1 MEDAWGH
8 GVTTEFVPIRYNW
21 GNIGPILDGMRAAV
35 ANGTAAGIDMSAYD
49 LARMDWGGGP
59 PNTEHMSGSDA
70 AIIADA
76 LAKSLAPTV
85 QALAGGG
92 SPDPSPQ
99 PEPEPE
105 PEPVPTAPASGE
117 ESPDPEQRE
126 AGTGPDRLVL
136 KISQDAYQGSAEYTV
151 SVDGEQIGGTFT
163 ASASNSAGESDTLTL
178 KGDWDAGRHEVAV
191 TFLNDKWDG
200 TPDTDRNLYVDGI
213 IPSASSGDR
222 FCPGAPC
229 DGGEA
234 LGRVHQ
240 PVPSVAARLH
250 DGLVAVPD
258 AVAQEVGAQVGPD
271 LLDRVRLRGVGR
283 QPEKGGVILAQG
295 AE

>member
-1 MEDAWGH
+1 MGNSYEANKRLVEDAWGH

-85 QALAGGG
+85 QALANGG

-99 PEPEPE
+99 PE

-117 ESPDPEQRE
+117 ESPDPEQRD

-213 IPSASSGDR
+213 TYT
-222 FCPGAPC
+222 GAALRN
-229 DGGEA
+229 DEA
-234 LGRVHQ
+234 
-240 PVPSVAARLH
+240 
-250 DGLVAVPD
+250 
-258 AVAQEVGAQVGPD
+258 D
-271 LLDRVRLRGVGR
+271 LLEAGTARFAFAEDDEAAAPSTG
-283 QPEKGGVILAQG
+283 PEPTEPEPSPPDDP